1 MTDDV
6 TQMKIVGAQV
16 PADLA
21 DQFAEVAK
29 ANERTV
35 SAELRVA
42 IRAHID
48 RCPASEPAA

>member
-6 TQMKIVGAQV
+6 TQMKLVGAQV

-21 DQFAEVAK
+21 DQFSEVAR
-29 ANERTV
+29 ANERSV

-48 RCPASEPAA
+48 RSAAKAPAA